1 MKKALLLVLIS
12 LFYHTSQAQK
22 VAIIG
27 SKSLE
32 TTEDGVS
39 ILALENLTVGEVF
52 YFTENEYDNIA
63 HAFVDAAESVVSITI
78 TSNINKGNVIY
89 FKESASTPNTF
100 STSVTAGS
108 GTVTVTHVASSGAF
122 SIGSLGEILYLYS
135 DNDTDP
141 TNGVTEIHSAF
152 FPGSGS
158 NASTGGAIPATEN
171 PSSDFPNAVITHNFP
186 EYDYGVEPYFSNG
199 VNRVEYNIS
208 VADRTDVNKVKLE
221 NPANYVF
228 AGNNQDLSTTVF
240 TNFNLVTP
248 NPVIT
253 LTTSASQ
260 LDENS
265 SSNFSYTF
273 TSSVAPTTDLVIN
286 FSVNGSSTNG
296 IALFGS
302 DYTQSG
308 ATSMDTTSGTVT
320 IASGT
325 TSKTIILNPTEDTLL
340 EPDETI
346 ELSILAGTGYDFGS
360 PSIASS
366 VIKNDDTKTVVPEV
380 AITGLRHYTGT
391 EDDVSEFSFVALKDI
406 PANSEYVF
414 SSNSF
419 DKNTLTFSDVSTY
432 SSELKWIAPAGG
444 ILRGDVIV
452 VKKTA
457 PSTFTIT
464 RNGSLTS
471 AGSITKL
478 SPSKNFFI
486 SEYHGLFIAHTDT
499 DDNPYNGI
507 SEIHS
512 MIYTYDNLGNFG
524 GAVPSS
530 QDLSTLYIGAILVDG
545 FPNISPGRLE
555 YKPSL
560 RPVTSVDQSNF
571 ENPSN
576 WLYAEALE
584 DLSSVPFTNIII
596 SEGSANPKA
605 TVVVSASSII
615 EDSETAT
622 YTFNLDAVATT
633 NITINFSVAGS
644 AIFSS
649 DYTVS
654 GANSFTETTGSITI
668 LSGTSSAQLTLTPV
682 NDVDLETTE
691 NIELTITAGIGYDG
705 GSPGSAMVSITN
717 DDTDDSEVKLA
728 IIGINHESPSSM
740 SLVAMNNITAN
751 STFYFLRNQFNKET
765 LSFQTGG
772 KYKLVT
778 PNTCIPKG
786 TVLTITG
793 GLNGPLTVN
802 CNSTSGSECGTAT
815 IVGSGNVFDFLDIG
829 TRYYAF
835 QDTDEDHT
843 NGISQIHSVF
853 HTGGTYPSNHT
864 GGILTP
870 EENPKSVYSNAVV
883 VDGFPNIVPN
893 RTEFDPSKRNIEVST
908 TLIENVVN
916 YIHAQPNATLSTTN
930 FNTQS
935 FAIAYVNSSVP
946 SGGDGT
952 SWANAYNSLQ
962 DALANAS
969 TCFNNEI
976 WVADGT
982 YKPHETNQSISFSIP
997 ANTKIYGGFSGTETD
1012 LTQRNFSLNS
1022 TILSGD
1028 LNNSNSSND
1037 GDSYTIVKIH
1047 NNNVVLDGFILE
1059 YSYANGTS
1067 GTFEAEGAGIYT
1079 SGTSITINNTIFR
1092 NNTVVD
1098 DSTNS
1103 GGAVYNTGSI
1113 DFYNCLFYNNTTS
1126 GKGGAIY
1133 TENGIVNIVNCTIAN
1148 NTAADGGGITT
1159 SNDDVTIVNTV
1170 FYSNTA
1176 TQPDIY
1182 EVSVSNTS
1190 VSYSSFDNSFPIG
1203 STDAGNNFINSDPS
1217 FIDTNNN
1224 NYQLKLASP
1233 LINSGNGLANIQ
1245 TKDLAGNLRKTMNI
1259 DIGAYEYD
1267 TEVTEWLGTTNINWD
1282 EASNWSNGVPSNSIS
1297 VILNV
1302 GASHEPIIDLAQV
1315 EIKDMTIRSGATLTI
1330 NSGKLLLINRN
1341 LELLGNLVVN
1351 SDATSNGS
1359 LIIEGSFT
1367 GNSNINYQRYVTDNW
1382 HLVSAPVIGETY
1394 DDNWISNNSIASGT
1408 SNNRGISTY
1417 NNNGLAWEYI
1427 QAGSSGT
1434 FNSGTGYSIKTTS
1447 PSILNFTGSIITDNV
1462 SVNTTEGTANKWN
1475 LIGNPYPSFVNAN
1488 SAADAVNNFLTVNS
1502 TQLDPT
1508 KVALYLWNS
1517 NTSSYDIINQSSG
1530 ASYIAPGQGFFVNTV
1545 DGGAVIDFTE
1555 TMQSHQTGN
1564 HFYRTP
1570 NTTPEIKLSISDGI
1584 EIKTTQIKYFDGTT
1598 TGLDPGYDA
1607 GLFNGTSTNF
1617 SVYSHLV
1624 TNSESVDFALQCLPD
1639 SDYERMVIPIG
1650 ISATSDTEIVFST
1663 QVLNLPDGMK
1673 VYLEDRE
1680 KNMFT
1685 KLDEIGAEYKVNLNV
1700 GTDGIG
1706 RFYLH
1711 TTSQSLGIK
1720 DVVLENINIYKTNN
1734 KIIRIVGL
1742 QDEFA
1747 SVKLFD
1753 ILGKELIQQS
1763 FKTGG
1768 VKDIL
1773 LPQTSAGVYIVH
1785 LQTEKGK
1792 LNKKI
1797 IID

>member
-1 MKKALLLVLIS
+1 MKKAFLLILIG
-12 LFYHTSQAQK
+12 LFNYTSQAQK
-22 VAIIG
+22 VAIVG

-39 ILALENLTVGEVF
+39 ILALENLTVGEIY
-52 YFTENEYDNIA
+52 YFTENEYDNTT
-63 HAFVDAAESVVSITI
+63 HAFVDAAESVVSITV
-78 TSNINKGNVIY
+78 TSTINKGNVIY

-100 STSVTAGS
+100 TTSVTAGS

-158 NASTGGAIPATEN
+158 NANTGGAIPATEN

-208 VADRTDVNKVKLE
+208 IADRTDVNKVKLE

-228 AGNNQDLSTTVF
+228 AGSNQDLSVNQF
-240 TNFNLVTP
+240 TNFNLVTS

-253 LTTSASQ
+253 LTTSTSQ

-273 TSSVAPTTDLVIN
+273 IADVAPTTDLVIN
-286 FSVNGSSTNG
+286 FSVNGSSANG

-308 ATSMDTTSGTVT
+308 ATSMNTTSGTVT

-325 TSKTIILNPTEDTLL
+325 TSKTIILNPTEDTTL

-346 ELSILAGTGYDFGS
+346 EISILAGTGYDFGS
-360 PSIASS
+360 PSIATS
-366 VIKNDDTKTVVPEV
+366 VIKNDDTKTVLPEV

-471 AGSITKL
+471 AGSVTKL

-530 QDLSTLYIGAILVDG
+530 LDLSTLYIGAILVDG
-545 FPNISPGRLE
+545 FPNTSPGRLE

-560 RPVTSVDQSNF
+560 RTISVDQSNF
-571 ENPSN
+571 ESPSN

-584 DLSSVPFTNIII
+584 DLSPVPFTNIII

-615 EDSETAT
+615 EDSETAI
-622 YTFNLDAVATT
+622 YTFSLNSPAASD
-633 NITINFSVAGS
+633 ITINFSVAGT
-644 AIFSS
+644 ATYSS
-649 DYTVS
+649 DYTVT
-654 GANSFTETTGSITI
+654 GASSFTSSEGSIVI
-668 LSGTSSAQLTLTPV
+668 PSGTSSSQLILTPI
-682 NDVDLETTE
+682 NDINLETTE
-691 NIELTITAGIGYDG
+691 DVLLTITTGIDYDG
-705 GSPGSAMVSITN
+705 GSPGAATVSITN
-717 DDTDDSEVKLA
+717 DDADDSEAKLA

-740 SLVAMNNITAN
+740 SLVAMNNIDAN
-751 STFYFLRNQFNKET
+751 STFYFIRNQFNKET

-772 KYKLVT
+772 KYKLIT

-793 GLNGPLTVN
+793 DLNGPLTVN
-802 CNSTSGSECGTAT
+802 CNGTSGSDCGTA
-815 IVGSGNVFDFLDIG
+815 IIIGSGNVFDFLDIG
-829 TRYYAF
+829 TKYYVF

-883 VDGFPNIVPN
+883 VDGFPNTTPN
-893 RTEFDPSKRNIEVST
+893 RTEFDSSKRNIDVST
-908 TLIENVVN
+908 TAIENIGN
-916 YIHAQPNATLSTTN
+916 YLHAQPNTTLNTTN
-930 FNTQS
+930 FNTAS
-935 FAIAYVNSSVP
+935 FAIVYVNSSAT

-952 SWANAYNSLQ
+952 SWATAYNSLQ
-962 DALANAS
+962 EAIANAS

-976 WVADGT
+976 WVATGV
-982 YKPHETNQSISFSIP
+982 YKPHETNQSVSFSIP

-1012 LTQRNFSLNS
+1012 LTQRNFSLNP

-1028 LNNSNSSND
+1028 INNSNSSND
-1037 GDSYTIVKIH
+1037 GDSYTIVKIE
-1047 NNNVVLDGFILE
+1047 NDNVVLDGFILE
-1059 YSYANGTS
+1059 HGYANGTS
-1067 GTFEAEGAGIYT
+1067 GTTDAKGAGIYVN
-1079 SGTSITINNTIFR
+1079 GTNITINNTVFR

-1098 DSTNS
+1098 GIDGS
-1103 GGAVYNTGSI
+1103 GGAVFNMGSI
-1113 DFYNCLFYNNTTS
+1113 DFYNCLFYNNSTS

-1133 TENGIVNIVNCTIAN
+1133 TVNGVVNMVNCTIAN
-1148 NTAADGGGITT
+1148 NNANEGGGLAT
-1159 SNDDVTIVNTV
+1159 SNDDITIVNTA
-1170 FYSNTA
+1170 FYNNVA
-1176 TQPDIY
+1176 TQQDIY
-1182 EVSVSNTS
+1182 EVSASNTS
-1190 VSYSSFDNSFPIG
+1190 ISYSLFDSSFPSG
-1203 STDAGNNFINSDPS
+1203 ATNAGNNFTNSDPS
-1217 FIDTNNN
+1217 FVDANTN
-1224 NYQLKLASP
+1224 NYQLKLTSP
-1233 LINSGNGLANIQ
+1233 LINTGNNTVNTQ
-1245 TKDLAGNLRKTMNI
+1245 TQDLAGNSRKTMNI

-1267 TEVTEWLGTTNINWD
+1267 TEVTEWLGTTDINWD
-1282 EASNWSNGVPSNSIS
+1282 ESNNWSNGTPSNTTS
-1297 VILNV
+1297 VIVQTGTL
-1302 GASHEPIIDLAQV
+1302 HEPIIDIPQAKV
-1315 EIKDMTIRSGATLTI
+1315 KDIAIQSGTTLTI
-1330 NSGKLLLINRN
+1330 NSGKSLLIEGN
-1341 LELLGNLVVN
+1341 LDLLGDLVVK
-1351 SDATSNGS
+1351 SDATSSGS
-1359 LIIEGSFT
+1359 LILEGDFT
-1367 GNSNINYQRYVTDNW
+1367 GNSTINYQRYVTDNW
-1382 HLVSAPVIGETY
+1382 HLVSAPVIGEAY
-1394 DDNWISNNSIASGT
+1394 DDSWMSANSIASGT
-1408 SNNRGISTY
+1408 GNNRGISTY

-1434 FNSGTGYSIKTTS
+1434 FTSGVGYSIKTTS
-1447 PSILNFTGSIITDNV
+1447 PSTLNFIGNIATDNV
-1462 SVNTTEGTANKWN
+1462 SVATTEGTANKWN
-1475 LIGNPYPSFVNAN
+1475 LIGNPYSCFLNAN
-1488 SAADAVNNFLTVNS
+1488 SAAHTDNNFLTINS
-1502 TQLDPT
+1502 TKLDPS
-1508 KVALYLWNS
+1508 KVALYFWNPIT
-1517 NTSSYDIINQSSG
+1517 NSYDIVNHSSG
-1530 ASYIAPGQGFFVNTV
+1530 VTFIAPGQGFFINTI
-1545 DGGAVIDFTE
+1545 DGGSTISFTE

-1564 HFYRTP
+1564 LFYRTSIVQP
-1570 NTTPEIKLSISDGI
+1570 QIKLSISNG
-1584 EIKTTQIKYFDGTT
+1584 ETTKSTLIKYINETT
-1598 TGLDPGYDA
+1598 TGLDIGYDA
-1607 GLFNGTSTNF
+1607 GVFSGTSSDFNIYT
-1617 SVYSHLV
+1617 HLV
-1624 TNSESVDFALQCLPD
+1624 TNSQNIDFALQCLPNAN
-1639 SDYERMVIPIG
+1639 YENMVIPIG
-1650 ISATSDTEIVFST
+1650 INANVGTEIIFSAEA
-1663 QVLNLPDGMK
+1663 LNLPEEIK

-1680 KNMFT
+1680 KNILIELEQLGT
-1685 KLDEIGAEYKVNLNV
+1685 EYKIQLKEDMN
-1700 GTDGIG
+1700 GIG
-1706 RFYLH
+1706 RFYLY
-1711 TTSQSLGIK
+1711 TSSKSLVIE
-1720 DVVLENINIYKTNN
+1720 DMISENIKIYKTNN
-1734 KIIRIVGL
+1734 KTIRIVGL
-1742 QDEFA
+1742 KDDQA
-1747 SVKLFD
+1747 TIKIFD
-1753 ILGKELIQQS
+1753 ILGKPVIEQA
-1763 FKTGG
+1763 FKAKST
-1768 VKDIL
+1768 KDIL
-1773 LPQTSAGVYIVH
+1773 LPQTSPGVYIVQ
-1785 LQTEKGK
+1785 LLTKKGK
-1792 LNKKI
+1792 LSKKI
-1797 IID
+1797 IIE